1 MQSQGQ
7 RFRVE
12 MAAAVASRDLLKTFS
27 GHASLCQAF
36 PWAPTPHG
44 SLFWVSPKLR
54 QGRRLAVFQV
64 PNAIPRLEAVSTGSQ
79 GGQVAILTL
88 PVFFS
93 VAPTDPP
100 HVFPCPLT
108 LAQLGSPSESVI
120 LAQTHSV
127 LVLAIPVPSPS
138 LCSSATRHS
147 SAQSFPQD
155 PEDRITIPTFYTQAP
170 CLFQKRKS
178 PYLPWVPNTMPT
190 YPHKF
195 VD

>member
-1 MQSQGQ
+1 MEGLEPDLQSPSTQ
-7 RFRVE
+7 V
-12 MAAAVASRDLLKTFS
+12 S
-27 GHASLCQAF
+27 GHASLC
-36 PWAPTPHG
+36 WALSLG
-44 SLFWVSPKLR
+44 SHPPQLFILGVTEAEVWEKA
-54 QGRRLAVFQV
+54 GC
-64 PNAIPRLEAVSTGSQ
+64 IPGSQHILRLEAVNTGSQ
-79 GGQVAILTL
+79 GGQVAILTS

-100 HVFPCPLT
+100 HVFPCPLS
-108 LAQLGSPSESVI
+108 LAQLGSPPGPVI

-127 LVLAIPVPSPS
+127 LALTVPVPSPS
-138 LCSSATRHS
+138 LCSSTAMHS

-155 PEDRITIPTFYTQAP
+155 PEDRITTPTFYIQAP

-190 YPHKF
+190 YPRKF